1 MTQPKQSRAPQ
12 VCHRILL
19 LKSDGFPT
27 RPSGSKIR
35 VWKKCSVDGSEQMFM
50 LLRIVVLLSK
60 ASDHR
65 RCTRDSSVAGAQA
78 SRGWSG
84 EAHGPPTCD
93 VLSAIARRACSSDS
107 AGARARSPPRRALAR
122 CLAAAARYGFT
133 NMIHTQPERWRQR
146 GVGWRWAS
154 ALVLLVHYPC
164 HQCHR
169 VALSH
174 WCTA

>member
-1 MTQPKQSRAPQ
+1 
-12 VCHRILL
+12 
-19 LKSDGFPT
+19 
-27 RPSGSKIR
+27 
-35 VWKKCSVDGSEQMFM
+35 MFM

-164 HQCHR
+164 HQCHL